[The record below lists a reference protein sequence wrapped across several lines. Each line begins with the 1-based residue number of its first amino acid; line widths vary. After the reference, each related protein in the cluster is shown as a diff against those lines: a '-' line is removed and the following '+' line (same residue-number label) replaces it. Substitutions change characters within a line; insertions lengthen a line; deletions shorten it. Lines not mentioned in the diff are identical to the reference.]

1 MRIEHV
7 LTFKRLC
14 LCSLIALAL
23 NIANA
28 QQKQAVQVL
37 PNYTLKYSVTTSAK
51 KEVIWQLWEDVENWK
66 DYDTILKYSYLEDG
80 AEFTQG
86 AIGYVKGK
94 GAPKTKFKLIKV
106 NPGISFT
113 ERLYVPLYQAIDL
126 QRYFEESP
134 EGTTTFTHEVNFKG
148 RLSFLIYAV
157 AGGAFKRD
165 LPLVMSR
172 MKALAESNSEPPEPT
187 N

>member
-1 MRIEHV
+1 MTI
-7 LTFKRLC
+7 KRTWLC
-14 LCSLIALAL
+14 CLILFAF
-23 NIANA
+23 NIASA
-28 QQKQAVQVL
+28 QQKQEVQVL

-51 KEVIWQLWEDVENWK
+51 KETIWQLWEDVENWK
-66 DYDTILKYSYLEDG
+66 DYDTVLKYSYLEND
-80 AEFTQG
+80 AEFAQG
-86 AIGYVKGK
+86 AVGYVKGK
-94 GAPKTKFKLIKV
+94 GAPRTKFKLIKV
-106 NPGISFT
+106 TPGVSFT

-126 QRYFEESP
+126 QRYFEDSP

-172 MKALAESNSEPPEPT
+172 MKALAENKSDST